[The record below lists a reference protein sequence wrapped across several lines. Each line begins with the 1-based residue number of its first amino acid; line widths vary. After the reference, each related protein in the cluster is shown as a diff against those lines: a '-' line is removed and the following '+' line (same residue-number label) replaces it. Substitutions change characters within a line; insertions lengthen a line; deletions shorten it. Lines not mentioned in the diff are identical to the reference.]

1 MKESIVR
8 LAPVVNFWGCYL
20 LWKNYIGLEAGE
32 GWRRLG
38 ADIDESVSDSR
49 QGYKN

>member
-1 MKESIVR
+1 MKEPIVR
-8 LAPVVNFWGCYL
+8 LAPAVNYT
-20 LWKNYIGLEAGE
+20 GLEAGE

-38 ADIDESVSDSR
+38 TDIDESMSDSR